1 MASLLEETM
10 IMRHILIIFLFGA
23 LIPIGSPTL
32 LYAQETTA
40 MAVRQTVESYAHVEF
55 EGGDPDE
62 REKIIRFSPKR
73 KAQIEDQT
81 GMWAYVDYSSFQRI
95 VARGYLIEEVKLIDK
110 KRAMAMIRYDRL
122 AHSVGK
128 NASDRVFM
136 LDTNANDTVT
146 LNLVFDKN
154 QWWVLDPPPPRVS
167 KEVLIRYYEYQVKED
182 SAMWEKKLSDPTYD
196 EEQKANVRANRDQ
209 AVGALQILKSLP

>member
-1 MASLLEETM
+1 MRYLFVVLSLVAL
-10 IMRHILIIFLFGA
+10 LFGGT
-23 LIPIGSPTL
+23 ISSI
-32 LYAQETTA
+32 YAQDMATA
-40 MAVRQTVESYAHVEF
+40 AVRQTVESYARGEF